1 MRVFLPL
8 LPLLRLLRT
17 AGLWLVLGCGNALA
31 CGHCVEDR
39 IAAVYDHALQAQ
51 TLARGHQLAYF
62 SIDGLRGDPAAQRR
76 QIERALRAAVGVDAG
91 SVRIA
96 LDPAAL
102 VAGFDP
108 LRQPADPMAHALQRA
123 FARQGM
129 SLQLLRVVDGSN
141 VTLPVVA
148 N

>member
-1 MRVFLPL
+1 MRA
-8 LPLLRLLRT
+8 LLRLMSLRPLLRT

-51 TLARGHQLAYF
+51 TLARGHRLAYF
-62 SIDGLRGDPAAQRR
+62 SIDGLRGDPAGQRQ
-76 QIERALRAAVGVDAG
+76 QIERALRAALGVDAG

-108 LRQPADPMAHALQRA
+108 LRQPADRMTHALQRA

-141 VTLPVVA
+141 EPLPVA
-148 N
+148 MK

>member
-1 MRVFLPL
+1 MRGLM
-8 LPLLRLLRT
+8 RL
-17 AGLWLVLGCGNALA
+17 AGLWLALGGGSAVA

-62 SIDGLRGDPAAQRR
+62 SIDGLRGDPAAQRG
-76 QIERALRAAVGVDAG
+76 QIERALRAVAGVDAG

-108 LRQPADPMAHALQRA
+108 LRQPADKMLRALQHA

-129 SLQLLRVVDGSN
+129 SLQLLRVVDGKN
-141 VTLPVVA
+141 ETQPLAA